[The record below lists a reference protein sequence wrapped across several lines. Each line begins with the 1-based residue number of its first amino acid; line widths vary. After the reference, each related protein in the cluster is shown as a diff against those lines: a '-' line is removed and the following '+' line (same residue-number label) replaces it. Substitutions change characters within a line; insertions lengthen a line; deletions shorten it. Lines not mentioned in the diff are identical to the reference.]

1 MMYSLNF
8 TVIPFFVKDK
18 ATRKIILQG
27 RSRGGLYPV
36 PIRRSSSSSWQA
48 ELVPSLQ
55 KHSTGAAMV
64 IDDSYICCSGGL
76 HFQVNQM

>member
-1 MMYSLNF
+1 
-8 TVIPFFVKDK
+8 
-18 ATRKIILQG
+18 
-27 RSRGGLYPV
+27 V